1 MAKTEIKIG
10 GFGGQGIILTGYII
24 GKAASIFDQK
34 NATMTQAFGPEARG
48 SACSSQVIVSDEIIR
63 YPYVKT
69 PKVMVIMSQ
78 EAFTKFHPQ
87 IDPKGLMLI
96 EEELVDPVGLPST
109 VQLFTIPATRIAEE
123 LGRKIVLNIVM
134 AGFFTSVTGLI
145 SQEAMRKAVETSVP
159 KGTEELNIKA
169 FTKGYEYGI
178 EHYTQKADSNKQVP
192 AI

>member
-24 GKAASIFDQK
+24 GKAASIFDKK

-48 SACSSQVIVSDEIIR
+48 SACSSQVIVSDKIIR

-87 IDPKGLMLI
+87 IDPKGMMLI
-96 EEELVDPVGLPST
+96 EEELVDPAGLPST

-134 AGFFTSVTGLI
+134 TGFFTSVTGLI

-178 EHYTQKADSNKQVP
+178 EHYSKKSGAVKQADTV
-192 AI
+192 